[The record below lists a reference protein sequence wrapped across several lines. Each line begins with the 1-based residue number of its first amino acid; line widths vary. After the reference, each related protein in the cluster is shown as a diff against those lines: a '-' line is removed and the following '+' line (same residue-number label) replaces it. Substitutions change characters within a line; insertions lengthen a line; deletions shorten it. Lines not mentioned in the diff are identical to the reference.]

1 MVYNDPIGTRQNIK
15 IIDTISFGGVTVEVM
30 EYQKFLGMSDIR
42 MAQSLFFM
50 EQQNMKVRQLV
61 AHIENDAIK
70 IEPGA
75 MSYYQG
81 KLNMISGV
89 SGTNFIG
96 KALKGMVTGEKMAR
110 PEYSGTGIVV
120 LEPSFRHFLPLTL
133 DKGEEIIVD
142 KGMFYLTSKSVS
154 VEPVLQKNI
163 SSGFLGNEGW
173 FQIKM
178 TGPGLVVLESDVP
191 MAEINILHLNNDVL
205 KVDGNFAILRNGNI
219 NFTVERAGQTLMGS
233 AVSGEGLVNVF
244 RGTGDVWIAP
254 TLKVYQTLNTAASL
268 GISNLKNIDM
278 NTSKG

>member
-1 MVYNDPIGTRQNIK
+1 MLYNDPIGTRKNIK
-15 IIDTISFGGVTVEVM
+15 NIDTISYEGVTVEIL
-30 EYQKFLGMSDIR
+30 EYQKFLGMSDTK

-61 AHIENDAIK
+61 ANIENDAIK

-81 KLNMISGV
+81 KINMVSGV

-110 PEYSGTGIVV
+110 PEYSGTGMVV

-142 KGMFYLTSKSVS
+142 KGMFYLTSKSVA
-154 VEPVLQKNI
+154 VEPVLQKNL

-191 MAEINILHLNNDVL
+191 MVEINIIHLNNDVL
-205 KVDGNFAILRNGNI
+205 KVDGNFAILRSGNI
-219 NFTVERAGQTLMGS
+219 NFTVEKSGQTLMGS

-254 TLKVYQTLNTAASL
+254 TLKVYQTLRTAAAL
-268 GISNLKNIDM
+268 GVSNLRHINM